1 VSADETP
8 LSESAG
14 DSPAGVPAPRVGFV
28 RRWVR
33 RLTGFVGVCAILTG
47 LFILSPLPN
56 RIYAAMDG
64 QDELRKADVII
75 CLGGE
80 PGRVIEAARLL
91 QDGYAPTM
99 IVTNFG
105 PAAHQMRSQAIEWG
119 APPDR
124 VLVEAT
130 SRRTADHPAAVAK
143 AGGIDI
149 ANDTCIIVTSYT
161 HLLRARAV
169 FEKAG
174 YRRIVMRE
182 PRWERQS
189 RDAAGMSWR
198 SRVLVFPQML
208 YEGTGWLLYRVSGDI

>member
-1 VSADETP
+1 MMSGTLLIAVS
-8 LSESAG
+8 
-14 DSPAGVPAPRVGFV
+14 
-28 RRWVR
+28 
-33 RLTGFVGVCAILTG
+33 

-56 RIYAAMDG
+56 IIYQAMDG

-75 CLGGE
+75 CLGGD

-105 PAAHQMRSQAIEWG
+105 PAAHRMRSQAIEWG
-119 APPDR
+119 ASPDR
-124 VLVEAT
+124 VLVEAS

-143 AGGIDI
+143 VGGIDI

-174 YRRIVMRE
+174 YRNIIMQE
-182 PRWERQS
+182 PRWERQA
-189 RDAAGMSWR
+189 RDWNGISWR
-198 SRVLVFPQML
+198 GRFLIFPKLV
-208 YEGTGWLLYRVSGDI
+208 YEGAGWALYWVRGDV